1 MTERPS
7 KSPSSDPKPIGANAR
22 AEATEPKR
30 VVPLRVLRQDGAE
43 QAKQRWERFDVE
55 VGPAATVADALLAVE
70 RAPRTV
76 EGERV
81 APVAWE
87 GDCLEGACGGC
98 AMRIN
103 GKVALACTTL
113 VEPLLD
119 RKKPVVLKPLS
130 RFATL
135 ADLVVDRAPLF
146 SALAQVEAAAHIPE
160 ALPVPQPPRVS
171 LERLAGCMGCGAC
184 AEACPQYGPHS
195 DFLGAAALGHAHRL
209 NESPAGVL
217 QKSKRL
223 EVLMTPGGIAD
234 CGKAQNCVEVC
245 PAKVPLIDAL
255 TTLSRQT
262 SLRFLFRWLEQ

>member
-1 MTERPS
+1 MTERTSEPQ
-7 KSPSSDPKPIGANAR
+7 SPAPQ
-22 AEATEPKR
+22 ATKQL
-30 VVPLRVLRQDGAE
+30 VGLRVLRQEGTE
-43 QAKQRWERFDVE
+43 GTRKRWERFEVE
-55 VGPAATVADALLAVE
+55 VGPAATVADALSALE
-70 RAPRTV
+70 RAPRTID
-76 EGERV
+76 GKRV

-98 AMRIN
+98 AMRVN

-113 VEPLLD
+113 VAPLAK
-119 RKKPVVLKPLS
+119 KKPVVLEPLS

-135 ADLVVDRAPLF
+135 TDLIVDRSPLF
-146 SALAQVEAAAHIPE
+146 NALAQVEAATHVPE
-160 ALPVPQPPRVS
+160 RALGSVPAEHEAP

-209 NESPAGVL
+209 NESPAGAL
-217 QKSKRL
+217 QKSRRL
-223 EVLMTPGGIAD
+223 DVLMTPGGIAD

-245 PAKVPLIDAL
+245 PAGVPLIDAL

-262 SLRFLFRWLEQ
+262 SLRFLFRWLGQ